1 MRVLLAITMGYVMF
15 SMSGGNIAL
24 AIFMVFMIM
33 TAEE

>member
-24 AIFMVFMIM
+24 AIFMAFMMMI
-33 TAEE
+33 AEE